1 MKNMISEGKVMKEKR
16 IPSRGKIEQC
26 NYFNWSKDRSTMII
40 KLEAKRFEDVN
51 NNGNRIRNL
60 MEQEC
65 AVYQGD
71 IHFKVS

>member
-1 MKNMISEGKVMKEKR
+1 
-16 IPSRGKIEQC
+16 
-26 NYFNWSKDRSTMII
+26 MII